1 MKLPDD
7 MLPEEKD
14 SQYQELIT
22 LLHHANLNP
31 MLVDPTERAQVLS
44 QARSRLFQTDH
55 EGYQPADMSVPT
67 FSELG
72 SFASKPNALADKP
85 HRGRRL
91 IRLVSVLA
99 AVLVVTALIGS
110 VLLFF
115 GPWSPFQKDHSGTAS
130 PIGPVG
136 APVVVTTQAH
146 GLEMTMK
153 ITPGPYFLSEL
164 LEVDISLTNHTQTTF
179 QGDICHLFPK
189 LIVIDGDGQRDTS
202 LASAVAT
209 TINSAQY
216 IGMRVFPHDVNLASA
231 LTTIYTP
238 PTYGI
243 ECLPEQFNLE
253 QLQPTKTITVQHYV
267 ALTSSGH
274 ATFTARAAFQ
284 RAVTGQ
290 NGRVALV
297 PATNPLD
304 GHWPSLQISV
314 STQVPSDRM
323 LSLHQQ
329 TTQAIV
335 DVPLAARSHLL
346 YAFGYS
352 CGLGSIASEGGSEFR
367 VGNRM
372 DNKISQP
379 TITLQRPQCDV
390 PKLKILR
397 WTYVVGAIGYTMLAG
412 KYSY

>member
-1 MKLPDD
+1 MKSPDD
-7 MLPEEKD
+7 MLPEEQDPRFK
-14 SQYQELIT
+14 ELNT
-22 LLHHANLNP
+22 LLQHANLNP
-31 MLVDPTERAQVLS
+31 MLVDPTERTLILS
-44 QARSRLFQTDH
+44 RASARLFPTNPEVKDMPV
-55 EGYQPADMSVPT
+55 PALSD
-67 FSELG
+67 LG
-72 SFASKPNALADKP
+72 SFPSKPKVLADKP
-85 HRGRRL
+85 YRGRRL
-91 IRLVSVLA
+91 IRLISVFA
-99 AVLVVTALIGS
+99 AVLVVIALIGS
-110 VLLFF
+110 ALLLF
-115 GPWSPFQKDHSGTAS
+115 GPLSPFQRDGSGTAP

-136 APVVVTTQAH
+136 APVVVRTQAH

-189 LIVIDGDGQRDTS
+189 LIVIDGEGQRDTS

-216 IGMRVFPHDVNLASA
+216 IGMRVFPHDMNLASA

-238 PTYGI
+238 PTNGLI
-243 ECLPEQFNLE
+243 ECLHEQFNLE

-274 ATFTARAAFQ
+274 VTFTARAAFQ
-284 RAVTGQ
+284 RAVPGQ

>member
-1 MKLPDD
+1 MND
-7 MLPEEKD
+7 MLPEEQD
-14 SQYQELIT
+14 PRFEELIT
-22 LLHHANLNP
+22 LLQHVNLNP
-31 MLVDPTERAQVLS
+31 LFVDPTERSHILS
-44 QARSRLFQTDH
+44 QARARLFPTD
-55 EGYQPADMSVPT
+55 
-67 FSELG
+67 SEV
-72 SFASKPNALADKP
+72 SKPELSERVSFPSKPKALADKP
-85 HRGRRL
+85 PRQDRRL
-91 IRLVSVLA
+91 IHLVAMLA
-99 AVLVVTALIGS
+99 AVLVVAVLIGTT
-110 VLLFF
+110 LLLF
-115 GPWSPFQKDHSGTAS
+115 GPWSPLQKDRSGAAP

-136 APVVVTTQAH
+136 TPVVVKTQAH

-164 LEVDISLTNHTQTTF
+164 IEVDISLTNHTKTTF

-189 LIVIDGDGQRDTS
+189 LIMIDGEGLRDTS

-216 IGMRVFPHDVNLASA
+216 IGMRIFPHDMNLAGA

-238 PTYGI
+238 TPTP
-243 ECLPEQFNLE
+243 ECLPDQFNLV
-253 QLQPTKTITVQHYV
+253 QLQPTKTITVQHYA
-267 ALTSSGH
+267 ALTNSGH
-274 ATFTARAAFQ
+274 VTFAARAAFQ
-284 RAVTGQ
+284 RAVPGQ
-290 NGRVALV
+290 NSRVTLV
-297 PATNPLD
+297 TAANPLD

-323 LSLHQQ
+323 LALHQL

-346 YAFGYS
+346 YAFEYS
-352 CGLGSIASEGGSEFR
+352 CGLGSIASEFGGEFR

-379 TITLQRPQCDV
+379 TITLQRPLCGNS
-390 PKLKILR
+390 KYKIFS
-397 WTYVVGAIGYTMLAG
+397 WTYVVGAIGYTTLAG